1 MKLLNKKFIIATL
14 IASTIS
20 ISSIVDNNFVQAENL
35 NNNQKQT
42 EQNDQRRHHQPPKF
56 DVNKIAKEVAEDYG
70 VRESEVLKALNDKR
84 HLDDIYHAALLAK
97 ISGKSF
103 QKVISMKTDWFDV
116 EKSLGINED
125 QIHNAREEMLI
136 RDISINASISEDRVK
151 KLLDD
156 HYHPRDISIAGR
168 LAKASNKDIQA
179 VLDMK
184 KINQRWFDVAKVL
197 GVSEE
202 LVKSHGHFEEDDQAP
217 PPPEEN

>member
-42 EQNDQRRHHQPPKF
+42 QQNDQRRHHQPPKF

-70 VRESEVLKALNDKR
+70 VKESEVLKALNDKR

-184 KINQRWFDVAKVL
+184 KINQRWFDIAKVL

-202 LVKSHGHFEEDDQAP
+202 LVKPHGHFEEDDQAP